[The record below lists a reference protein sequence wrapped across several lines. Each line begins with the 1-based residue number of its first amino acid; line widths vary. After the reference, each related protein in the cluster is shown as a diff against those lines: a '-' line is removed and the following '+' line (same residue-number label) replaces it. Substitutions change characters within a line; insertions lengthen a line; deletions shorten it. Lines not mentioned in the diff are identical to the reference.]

1 MATQSHNNYTITNVT
16 YSVAGGSNVYTSH
29 PTAVLTIT
37 PDVGYSVTAEDF
49 SWANTT
55 LANVNTVVFTQD
67 GANVICT
74 VTFDNPFTMPTSN
87 TTLSLCINGA
97 AIRQRLSLRGYYQA
111 TGSST
116 NMSIVQDCPVPQEI
130 SYEVAG
136 VEGYQ
141 VLVIEKTYTA
151 SSGYY
156 FNGSF
161 NISYTGDEMVVEN
174 YNCIETETLDSSGRL
189 TSINIKFYYTFP
201 NNSVINDKI
210 VVEIPATKQIKV
222 VPVKIFSYSMLTT
235 DASPDGD
242 YRVMRVFGTPTA
254 TFTLAS
260 NNGSILSF
268 DTYDTSSGDLLVYTT
283 TPTLTIPAS
292 GFFDINI
299 NLPTVTSNAVYCLTL
314 GGGNLVSP
322 FPQSNPVCIY
332 QYVNTSLTFTASGTN
347 MSVGSTSYV
356 RTYPALSQP
365 SPGTDG
371 YNNTLIFSVSGDSG
385 QALSLVSNPDVDNA
399 WSNYPNILKTIQ
411 STVSNANIIALNNVT
426 NLVVGMELAQVDN
439 FIEPARKI
447 TNISG
452 NNITIDGAAITISS
466 LTNFPD
472 LSFNGRQKSELFLPA
487 EVIIND
493 TSTEATVT
501 SSGYISKYGDA
512 NVTFNLNLANLIT
525 VGSTNACGK
534 YTVSAGTRGGSFIYF
549 DCITGAKRQIVLNKG
564 DISFAICAL
573 ASPAPSGSGTV
584 TVVNNNTVCAKT
596 ASTQLDCI
604 TWSIV
609 YNPGLNA
616 KAKSVEVTYIDC
628 VTLEEE
634 TLNVGI
640 GATATTQCAT
650 RQVPISSDPGDGG
663 ATITQTWNGSNP
675 CT

>member
-16 YSVAGGSNVYTSH
+16 YSVAGGANVALAHS
-29 PTAVLTIT
+29 TAVLTIT
-37 PDVGYSVTAEDF
+37 PNPGYSVAAEDF
-49 SWANTT
+49 TWGNPS
-55 LANVNTVVFTQD
+55 LANIATVVFTQS
-67 GANVICT
+67 GLNITCT
-74 VTFDNPFTMPTSN
+74 VTFDNPFTMPSAN
-87 TTLSLCINGA
+87 TVRSLCINGA
-97 AIRQRLSLRGYYQA
+97 AIKARVSIEGNYKALGV
-111 TGSST
+111 ST
-116 NMSIVQDCPVPQEI
+116 NMAIVSNSSVPESI
-130 SYEVAG
+130 SYSATGLTGSEIFI
-136 VEGYQ
+136 
-141 VLVIEKTYTA
+141 IEKTYTA
-151 SSGYY
+151 ASGYY
-156 FNGSF
+156 FAQDFLIEYELN
-161 NISYTGDEMVVEN
+161 DAEDR
-174 YNCIETETLDSSGRL
+174 YNCVETKTIDSSGRL
-189 TSINIKFYYTFP
+189 TSINLKFYYTFP
-201 NNSVINDKI
+201 SNSVSQ
-210 VVEIPATKQIKV
+210 EIIRVTVPATKAIKV
-222 VPVKIFSYSMLTT
+222 VPVKIFSYSILTT

-268 DTYDTSSGDLLVYTT
+268 DTYNTSSGDLLIYTT

-332 QYVNTSLTFTASGTN
+332 QYVNTSLTFTASGTS

-365 SPGTDG
+365 SPSTDG
-371 YNNTLIFSVSGDSG
+371 YNNTLIFSVSGNSG

-399 WSNYPNILKTIQ
+399 WSNYPDILKTIQ
-411 STVSNANIIALNNVT
+411 STVSNANIITLNNVT

-487 EVIIND
+487 EVTLNNS
-493 TSTEATVT
+493 STEATVT

-512 NVTFNLNLANLIT
+512 NVTFNLNLNSLIT
-525 VGSTNACGK
+525 VGSANNCVEYDVVVGA
-534 YTVSAGTRGGSFIYF
+534 RGGSIKYY
-549 DCITGAKRQIVLNKG
+549 DCITKTLRTIYVNKG
-564 DISFAICAL
+564 DSNFSICAL
-573 ASPAPSGSGTV
+573 NSPAPVVDSLGSLSVSANGDTCDSTGV
-584 TVVNNNTVCAKT
+584 DQTCA
-596 ASTQLDCI
+596 

-609 YNPGLNA
+609 YNPA
-616 KAKSVEVTYIDC
+616 KPLAKFIDVKYINC
-628 VTLEEE
+628 VTLVEE
-634 TLNVGI
+634 TVSI
-640 GATATTQCAT
+640 GYGSTATTQCAT
-650 RQVPISSDPGDGG
+650 RQSPISSDQGDGG
-663 ATITQTWNGSNP
+663 ATITLTNLT
-675 CT
+675 CTP